1 MSPTASDACSPFMQS
16 PSPATESSQAGRA
29 PIRRA
34 RPLLGT
40 LVEIG
45 ICSQREASLIHRAID
60 QAFQDMERIHALM
73 SYQDPHSELSR
84 LNREA
89 ARAPQVIDPH
99 TAAVLSAALRLARLS
114 GGAFDPT
121 VATLP
126 DRGGAR
132 WQDVEFEQGCVH
144 YRRPLQ
150 LDFGGIAKGYAVD
163 LAVQRLRDHGF
174 TDFIVNAGG
183 DLRVGGERTVWLRD
197 PVRLGADPR
206 RLMLRDRALAT
217 SAAYFSPVSGDG
229 TTHLVDPAS
238 GAPYRGPTSVSVLA
252 DECMRADALTKVAL
266 FAPCA
271 VAERVL
277 ALENA
282 QAIVLDPCA
291 AA

>member
-1 MSPTASDACSPFMQS
+1 
-16 PSPATESSQAGRA
+16 
-29 PIRRA
+29 
-34 RPLLGT
+34 
-40 LVEIG
+40 
-45 ICSQREASLIHRAID
+45 
-60 QAFQDMERIHALM
+60 
-73 SYQDPHSELSR
+73 
-84 LNREA
+84 
-89 ARAPQVIDPH
+89 
-99 TAAVLSAALRLARLS
+99 
-114 GGAFDPT
+114 
-121 VATLP
+121 
-126 DRGGAR
+126 
-132 WQDVEFEQGCVH
+132 
-144 YRRPLQ
+144 
-150 LDFGGIAKGYAVD
+150 GGIAKGYAVD